1 MKICV
6 NAEAQ
11 DLDSLLESSPRNP
24 YISIINEKGIIWRHA
39 PLRTFVDIS
48 VIFLPFF
55 FLPLAFIAT

>member
-24 YISIINEKGIIWRHA
+24 YISIINEKGII
-39 PLRTFVDIS
+39 
-48 VIFLPFF
+48 
-55 FLPLAFIAT
+55 